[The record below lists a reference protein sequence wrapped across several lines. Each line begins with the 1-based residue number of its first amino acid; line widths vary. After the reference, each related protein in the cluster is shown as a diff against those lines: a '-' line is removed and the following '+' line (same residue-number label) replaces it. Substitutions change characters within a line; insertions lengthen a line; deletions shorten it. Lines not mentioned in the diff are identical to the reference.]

1 MRNNLYGS
9 SAKISMTLFLKYRP
23 VYLTGCHVGIFIQ
36 TFIDKS
42 LIMTKIQVCLRTVIG
57 YKNFSMLDRIHC
69 SRINIDIGIK
79 LLHGHLITPGL

>member
-36 TFIDKS
+36 TLIDKS
-42 LIMTKIQVCLRTVIG
+42 LIMAKIQVCLCTVIG
-57 YKNFSMLDRIHC
+57 YKNFSMLDWIHC
-69 SRINIDIGIK
+69 SRVNIDIGIK